1 MFKNLKLSWKMFLGF
16 ACIMIL
22 SGVIVLVSLINLK
35 QINALTHQL
44 YTTPFVV
51 SNSSMEIISEIND
64 ISVKM
69 RDIIF
74 EENASNY
81 ENEINECSNNIQ
93 RLLKII
99 EPIFLG
105 DKELLSNLNNDLKLG
120 SNIRGEVVKL
130 AKEGS
135 YKAAEDKLLTDY
147 KPIYKEIIK
156 AATAVHESSL
166 KKASDFDV
174 SAANTGHRATTII
187 IVLYIITFILSI
199 IIVFL
204 TIKSISKPINR
215 LKNAS
220 NKIAEGELE
229 VIINTN
235 SKDEIG
241 ELANSFNK
249 TVNRLKD
256 YVKYIDEISI
266 VLNQIA
272 DGDLMF
278 KLQYNYV
285 GEFDKVK
292 IALLNISKSLND
304 TLHKINIS
312 AEQVSNGSKQ
322 VAEGAQSLAEGST
335 EEASIIEKLVTS
347 INIVSEK
354 VDNNAKH
361 AQKAEEVSESTN
373 KSVISGNEQMQ
384 QVVTAMGNIQNNT
397 NQIQN
402 IVKTIEDI
410 ATQTNL
416 LSLNASIE
424 AARAGEA
431 GAGFAVVANEIGKLA
446 DESGKAT
453 KNTIELIKKCISAT
467 ENGTITVN
475 KAVESLNQIVE
486 GTKQSSEAVKYIMSA
501 SNEQSESLKQVVKD
515 IEQVSTVMQSSS
527 AISQESAATSEEL
540 ASQAETLKALISK
553 FKLQK

>member
-1 MFKNLKLSWKMFLGF
+1 MFLGF
-16 ACIMIL
+16 VCIMIL
-22 SGVIVLVSLINLK
+22 SGVIVVVSLNNLK
-35 QINALTHQL
+35 EINALTHKL

-64 ISVKM
+64 IGVKM
-69 RDIIF
+69 RDIIL
-74 EENASNY
+74 EENVDNY
-81 ENEINECSNNIQ
+81 ENEMNECSNNIQ
-93 RLLKII
+93 RLLGII

-105 DKELLSNLNNDLKLG
+105 DKVLISNLKNDLQLAA
-120 SNIRGEVVKL
+120 SIRGEVVKL

-135 YKAAEDKLLTDY
+135 YKTANDKLSIDY
-147 KPIYKEIIK
+147 KSIYKEVIK
-156 AATAVHESSL
+156 SATAVHESSL
-166 KKASDFDV
+166 KKASDFDTNAT
-174 SAANTGHRATTII
+174 STGDKAATII
-187 IVLYIITFILSI
+187 IVLYIITVIASI
-199 IIVFL
+199 IVAFL
-204 TIKSISKPINR
+204 TIKSISRPINR
-215 LKNAS
+215 LKNIS
-220 NKIAEGELE
+220 NKIAEGQLE
-229 VIINTN
+229 VSINID

-256 YVKYIDEISI
+256 YVKYIDEIAV

-272 DGDLMF
+272 DGNLMF
-278 KLQYNYV
+278 ELQYNYV

-292 IALLNISKSLND
+292 VALLNISKSLND

-335 EEASIIEKLVTS
+335 EEASIIDKLVTS

-361 AQKAEEVSESTN
+361 AQKAEEVSENTN
-373 KSVISGNEQMQ
+373 TSVISGNKQMQ
-384 QVVTAMGNIQNNT
+384 QVVTAMENIQNNT

-410 ATQTNL
+410 AIQTNL

-475 KAVESLNQIVE
+475 KAVESLNQIIE
-486 GTKQSSEAVKYIMSA
+486 GTKQSSEAVKSIMIS
-501 SNEQSESLKQVVKD
+501 SSEQSESLKQVVKD

-540 ASQAETLKALISK
+540 ASQAETLKSLINK
-553 FKLQK
+553 FKLEK